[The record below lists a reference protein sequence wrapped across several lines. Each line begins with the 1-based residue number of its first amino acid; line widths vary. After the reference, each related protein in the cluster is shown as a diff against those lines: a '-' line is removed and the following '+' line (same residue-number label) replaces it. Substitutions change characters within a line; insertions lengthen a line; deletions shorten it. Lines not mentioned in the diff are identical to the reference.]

1 MCPDLMVS
9 LSLRLPRGVGLRS
22 SLAVEADGAGG
33 RMRRRERSKPRRLQ
47 GSSSPKSRDDTG
59 FPRNSCSP
67 GAGKRGGGSR
77 RARMRRRSRR
87 RLSRPPM
94 ESVSHC
100 RRRELRR
107 RPRRSRRTRAP
118 RRRASGAP
126 IAAPCLRIC
135 RASRRLSTSRA
146 KLARAV
152 RAPARPI
159 GNDDVLLESVKRHGL
174 RKAGA
179 TRAAENGASIVELRA
194 MFGWTSDQMPAL
206 YTKAADRA
214 RMAGTGMTKLERVGR
229 T

>member
-1 MCPDLMVS
+1 MGIGLCPDLMVS

-159 GNDDVLLESVKRHGL
+159 GNDDVLLEVCEASRPSQSGGHPSGRERRQHRRIARHV
-174 RKAGA
+174 R
-179 TRAAENGASIVELRA
+179 
-194 MFGWTSDQMPAL
+194 MDFGPD
-206 YTKAADRA
+206 A
-214 RMAGTGMTKLERVGR
+214 RPLHEGR
-229 T
+229 